1 MTVVGWK
8 KLLRGYPWSVGEG
21 GYPIQAYS
29 EFMPPL
35 KTGIN
40 PCTGEPYLWIFR
52 EEDPE
57 GWYVYEI
64 EEEYQLRPGLVN
76 IGKQVMEHL
85 VQLGQGTLSP
95 LLSGHKGRNL
105 ANNIYWPPE
114 LASHAGKF
122 HHERYIVLLPLS
134 LSKTKDDKGRIRWTF
149 FGASEQGPEQAFW
162 QSFYESE
169 TSELPESMFTGLFQK
184 ILSKG
189 YGKNFR
195 TARELRKLNFRFLPT
210 GDTVPFG
217 YWKPA
222 SYPSWMKKYLISDK
236 DSFDDVRFLLT
247 FRPFTHLPKVVKEK
261 YLSAH
266 LSLLPFPGSLV
277 LWGNPDYIRLQKQLY
292 TAIQFPMLRVVHRNE
307 ESHGIRV
314 PQSGWLHQPRV
325 EGEKADILEELIV
338 NNYIRT
344 NRWDRLP
351 RYEDSLLNNSKIDTV
366 LQTLFSTDLKAL
378 DLYNKPMAR
387 NSQILNENFELVLDG
402 PHAGRKEIGE
412 AALKLLAGGLYRYRF
427 YFPPMQVGKH
437 EVFWHRPLI
446 AFLEQGT
453 NQLEILTDKLIG
465 YLTAYKSD
473 EPDPANAVKLWPRL
487 LRRELHLSILRNF
500 NTIHDHYLHQTSLN
514 LITLL
519 DANEI
524 FNGKSLQRHFARSL
538 LRIPKKDTLERWL
551 DSLPEL
557 SIDKKNARKVV
568 SSIEEMLAK
577 EDHKTS
583 LRDNLTY
590 SSTTNRHYEETYWK
604 EIFEL
609 AHGKYINKDNA
620 DVVQDDPTLSHL
632 IHKQRDLQSLGDH
645 LIHRHRESI
654 QSAGM
659 KRKAEAGELP
669 FRWVTD
675 FEFHHYGG
683 WHANQVGTEYERDI
697 IVIIPGKNRKEA
709 VIMADHYDT
718 AYMEDIFD
726 KSSGGTGARLSAAGA
741 DDNHSATATL
751 LMAGPIF
758 LKLSKEGK
766 LERDIWLIHLTG
778 EEFPSD
784 CMGARNFCQQYIQK
798 TLKMRREDGSFLDL
812 SKVDV
817 KGVFVMDMIA
827 HNRDNA
833 RDIFQISPGK
843 NESSF
848 HLAYQAHL
856 ATLQRNSLTE
866 KLNLM
871 PERIKCGA
879 GKRCN
884 DGKTIP
890 LIARHLVVD
899 GEVRTWD
906 DPHSTLYNTDGIIFS
921 DTGIPVVLFM
931 ENYDIH
937 RTGYHDTHDTMD
949 NIDLDYGSTVSS
961 IAIESVARVAHLPSI
976 TW

>member
-1 MTVVGWK
+1 MAVSGWK
-8 KLLRGYPWSVGEG
+8 KLQTGYPWFSGEG
-21 GYPIQAYS
+21 GYPIGAYS

-40 PCTGEPYLWIFR
+40 PSTGEPYSWIFR

-64 EEEYQLRPGLVN
+64 EEEFQLRPGLVN
-76 IGKQVMEHL
+76 IGEQVMEHL
-85 VQLGQGTLSP
+85 VQLGQGTLPP
-95 LLSGHKGRNL
+95 LLMGHKGRNL

-122 HHERYIVLLPLS
+122 HHERYPVLLPLS

-162 QSFYESE
+162 QSFYESQS
-169 TSELPESMFTGLFQK
+169 TELPESIFTGLFQN
-184 ILSKG
+184 ILSKA
-189 YGKNFR
+189 YGIKIG
-195 TARELRKLNFRFLPT
+195 TPRELRNLNFRFLPT
-210 GDTVPFG
+210 GTTAPFG
-217 YWKPA
+217 YWVPE
-222 SYPSWMKKYLISDK
+222 SYPKWIKKYLISVE
-236 DSFDDVRFLLT
+236 DSFDDVKFLLT
-247 FRPFTHLPKVVKEK
+247 FRPFTFLPETVKKK
-261 YLSAH
+261 YLSGN
-266 LSLLPFPGSLV
+266 LSLLPFPGSLIV
-277 LWGNPDYIRLQKQLY
+277 WGNPDYIRLQKKLY

-307 ESHGIRV
+307 ESHGMRV
-314 PQSGWLHQPRV
+314 PQSGWFHQPRV
-325 EGEKADILEELIV
+325 EGEVADILEGLIV

-344 NRWDRLP
+344 SRWDRLP
-351 RYEDSLLNNSKIDTV
+351 RYEDSLLKNNKIDTV

-387 NSQILNENFELVLDG
+387 NSQILAENFELVLDG
-402 PHAGRKEIGE
+402 PRAGRKEIGE
-412 AALKLLAGGLYRYRF
+412 AARKILGGGLYRYRF

-453 NQLEILTDKLIG
+453 NQLKILTDQLTG
-465 YLTAYKSD
+465 YLTAYESD
-473 EPDPANAVKLWPRL
+473 NPDPDNVVKLWPRL
-487 LRRELHLSILRNF
+487 LRRELYLSVLRNF

-514 LITLL
+514 LVTLL

-524 FNGKSLQRHFARSL
+524 FNGRSIQRHFARNL
-538 LRIPKKDTLERWL
+538 VRIPKKETLEQWL
-551 DSLPEL
+551 NSLPDL
-557 SIDKKNARKVV
+557 SVDGKIARKVKC
-568 SSIEEMLAK
+568 SMEEMLTK
-577 EDHKTS
+577 RYNKPSIE
-583 LRDNLTY
+583 DNLTF
-590 SSTTNRHYEETYWK
+590 SSTANRNYEENYWK

-609 AHGKYINKDNA
+609 AHGNYINKDNA

-632 IHKQRDLQSLGDH
+632 VHKHRDLQRLGDY
-645 LIHRHRESI
+645 LIHRQRESI
-654 QSAGM
+654 KAAGM
-659 KRKAEAGELP
+659 EHKAEAGELA

-675 FEFHHYGG
+675 FEFHNYGG
-683 WHANQVGTEYERDI
+683 WQSNQDGTEYERDI
-697 IVIIPGKNRKEA
+697 IIVIPGKNRGEA

-718 AYMEDIFD
+718 AYMEDVFD

-751 LMAGPIF
+751 LMAAPIF
-758 LKLSKEGK
+758 LKLSKDGK

-784 CMGARNFCQQYIQK
+784 CMGARNFCQNYIQK
-798 TLKMRREDGSFLDL
+798 TLKMRRDDGSFLDL
-812 SKVDV
+812 SNVVV

-843 NESSF
+843 NKPSL

-856 ATLQRNSLTE
+856 ATLQRNTLSE
-866 KLNLM
+866 KLNSL
-871 PERIKCGA
+871 PERINCKEGR
-879 GKRCN
+879 RCI
-884 DGKTIP
+884 DGRTIP
-890 LIARHLVVD
+890 VVARHLVVD

-937 RTGYHDTHDTMD
+937 RTGYHDTHDTME
-949 NIDLDYGSTVSS
+949 NIDLDYGSAVSS
-961 IAIESVARVAHLPSI
+961 IAIESVARVAHLPSL
-976 TW
+976 T